1 MALLQEG
8 VPVRKDATWTEP
20 AARTHVNSVAIS
32 PVVRAPASGSVS
44 PQNLRG
50 ICSATAMMPVLVSE
64 TAVKMCAQ
72 PAAVSKTVGITRG
85 KVPGLSLL
93 QEASFHS
100 KVARSW

>member
-50 ICSATAMMPVLVSE
+50 TYSAIAMMPVLVLE
-64 TAVKMCAQ
+64 TAARMCVP

-85 KVPGLSLL
+85 KVLGLYRP
-93 QEASFHS
+93 QEASFPMQ
-100 KVARSW
+100 VARI